1 MVEPTLDKGLA
12 NLRNG
17 IAERSQV
24 PLASIGWI
32 AGASHR
38 QSGPHFPQSPPPPGN
53 PDKQVDAI
61 DVPHRPD
68 LGVDCHVLCED
79 LRTNPEN
86 RRRLRHMIFDGRQC
100 SSYWMDG
107 IAPWTWRPYSG
118 EDMHRG
124 HAHVEAAD
132 DPHDVTAP
140 WIYRL
145 MEDELNAQQAAMLS
159 ALYHVVCGLGGDRL
173 SAGDAVPEEDRLPG
187 KISVPG
193 AASPIDRTKGN
204 TLVEQVRSMR
214 RMMFAA
220 LTGIEGLEVGEPDAE
235 DIEILADSIVAKLGP
250 EFAGQLAAALNMR
263 FSPVQ
268 LATQQ
273 Q

>member
-17 IAERSQV
+17 IAARSQV
-24 PLASIGWI
+24 PLAEIGWI

-38 QSGPHFPQSPPPPGN
+38 QSGPHYPQSPPPPGN

-79 LRTNPEN
+79 LRTIPEN
-86 RRRLRHMIFDGRQC
+86 RRRLRHVIFDGRQF

-107 IAPWTWRPYSG
+107 IAPYTWRPYTG

-132 DPHDVTAP
+132 DPHDVIAP
-140 WIYRL
+140 WTYRL

-173 SAGDAVPEEDRLPG
+173 SAGDGVPEEDRLPG

-193 AASPIDRTKGN
+193 VGPTDRTKGN
-204 TLVEQVRSMR
+204 TLVEQIRSLR
-214 RMMFAA
+214 RITLAA
-220 LTGIEGLEVGEPDAE
+220 LTGIEELDTSEPDAE
-235 DIEILADSIVAKLGP
+235 DIEILADAIASKLGP
-250 EFAGQLAAALNMR
+250 EFAGQLAAALNLR
-263 FSPVQ
+263 FAAVQ
-268 LATQQ
+268 VGGQQ